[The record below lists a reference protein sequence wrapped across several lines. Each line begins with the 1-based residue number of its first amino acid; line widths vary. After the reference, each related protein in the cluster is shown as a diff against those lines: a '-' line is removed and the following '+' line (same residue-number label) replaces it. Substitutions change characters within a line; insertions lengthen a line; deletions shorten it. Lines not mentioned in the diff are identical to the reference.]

1 MATITDV
8 ARVAGVSKNTVS
20 RYLNNRGYI
29 SQKTRDTIQEAI
41 DLLHYQPNQIARGL
55 YTGHTNLVG
64 LVIPDVIQPFFATMA
79 FHIEEELHKRG
90 YKMILCRIFARQG
103 TWLSRYA

>member
-1 MATITDV
+1 MERVSPYSAQRSFELATITDV

-64 LVIPDVIQPFFATMA
+64 LVIPDVIQPFSRLWHSTS
-79 FHIEEELHKRG
+79 KRNF
-90 YKMILCRIFARQG
+90 ISVDTR
-103 TWLSRYA
+103 